1 MCSYASAMR
10 QAFRFALDPT
20 PAQEEFLASCAGAS
34 RYWFNTG
41 LALVKERLEAR
52 AAGQEVD
59 LPWSYKG
66 LCSVIA
72 PIKNELCPWRAEVVV
87 GSQQAG
93 LEALGRALQNFSRAR
108 ATGGRRVGFPRFR
121 RKGACHE
128 AVIFQRPRITDGRHV
143 LLDRRLGPL
152 RTREP
157 LRKLV
162 RLLEHD
168 PQARIMRST
177 VQRSGRGWVI
187 SFTVERSEKS
197 RRSSRPDEVVG
208 VDLGL
213 TALTT
218 LSTGE
223 MIAGRKPLGEA
234 LARLRRLQRK
244 LDRQRRAMNPANYD
258 SAGRALTGR
267 RVWVRSSRMR
277 ETERL
282 IARAH
287 ERVANLRREQ
297 AHQLTTM
304 LTRTYG
310 VIGVE
315 TLAVEN
321 LKRNRRLARHIA
333 DAGWG
338 MILAQLAYKAAWA
351 GSLLVPADRF
361 YPSSKTCSS
370 CGSVKAKLGLGERVF
385 TCSECGHDQDRDHNA
400 AANLA
405 TLALAQARLEGRV
418 TARLAPTEGVRR
430 GQVRPHPVRHRPVK
444 REEQP
449 HRDGSSQRR
458 EALAIA
464 H

>member
-1 MCSYASAMR
+1 MR
-10 QAFRFALDPT
+10 QAYRFALDPT
-20 PAQEEFLASCAGAS
+20 PVQEEFLASCAGAS
-34 RYWFNTG
+34 RYWFNAG

-52 AAGQEVD
+52 AAGKDVD

-66 LCSVIA
+66 LCSVMA
-72 PIKNELCPWRAEVVV
+72 PLKDTVCPWRSEVVV

-108 ATGGRRVGFPRFR
+108 AQDGRRVGFPRFR

-128 AVIFQRPRITDGRHV
+128 AIVFQRPRITDARHV

-157 LRKLV
+157 MRKLV
-162 RLLEHD
+162 RLFERD
-168 PQARIMRST
+168 PQARIVRST
-177 VQRSGRGWVI
+177 VQRAGRGWVI
-187 SFTVERSEKS
+187 SFAVERGEKE
-197 RRSSRPDEVVG
+197 RHAARPDEVVG

-213 TALTT
+213 TALAT

-223 MIAGRKPLGEA
+223 KITGRKPLGEA
-234 LARLRRLQRK
+234 LSRLRRLQRK

-258 SAGRALTGR
+258 SAGRALKGR
-267 RVWVRSSRMR
+267 RDWARSGRMR
-277 ETERL
+277 ETKRL

-287 ERVANLRREQ
+287 ERVANLRRER
-297 AHQLTTM
+297 AHQLTSM

-321 LKRNRRLARHIA
+321 LKRNRRLGRHIS

-338 MILAQLAYKAAWA
+338 MILSQLAYKTDWA
-351 GSLLVPADRF
+351 GGLLVPAGRY

-385 TCSECGHDQDRDHNA
+385 TCTECGHRQDRDQNA
-400 AANLA
+400 AINLA
-405 TLALAQARLEGRV
+405 MLALAQAHEEGRT
-418 TARLAPTEGVRR
+418 TARLAPTDGVRR

-444 REEQP
+444 REEQSS
-449 HRDGSSQRR
+449 HEDGSPQRR